1 MGVSPT
7 SLEFHGK
14 HAPRALAE
22 GSANTGHSCSRIR
35 CGSSR
40 LCCAYSVCSLARCG
54 PPPSPCTTMLMCV
67 VLPVGEGGS
76 ISGAAF
82 FLASDSCEEFP
93 IQGWAACS

>member
-54 PPPSPCTTMLMCV
+54 PPPSPCTTDMIMCCV
-67 VLPVGEGGS
+67 VLYLPKGEGGS
-76 ISGAAF
+76 
-82 FLASDSCEEFP
+82 
-93 IQGWAACS
+93 